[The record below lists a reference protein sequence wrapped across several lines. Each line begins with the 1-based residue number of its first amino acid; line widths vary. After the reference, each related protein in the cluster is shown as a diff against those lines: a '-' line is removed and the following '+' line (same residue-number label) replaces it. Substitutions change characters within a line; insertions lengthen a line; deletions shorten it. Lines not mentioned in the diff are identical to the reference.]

1 MNLQP
6 ENTRIEIQMTPFIPA
21 ILSSASQLIV
31 PTATAEAGVEG
42 AMSFEKVL
50 NSALQSNNNST
61 ALPKLADIA
70 NAASPTNPSDVKGDV
85 KTLASKEDVSSLL
98 TSNQVP
104 SNTLSLADLFNALPS
119 TTNNQNKLT
128 TKELATK
135 DPLSFTTNS
144 EESAKSTQTETTN
157 NQNKLTTKE
166 LATKDLLSFT
176 INSEEFAK
184 STQTEINDPN
194 NSDLINAQVMMAA
207 MAQTTPIAVQASNQ
221 KINTTQVDHQDTKP
235 IDSLGAIEI
244 SQQVSARM
252 ASLNNPAPRNTSNDQ
267 SFNNVQSGE
276 VKNPTPDN
284 SNASSSTLGMTS
296 KEIQQV
302 LSDSKNKE
310 LVQQL
315 AQLQPKTHVS
325 AEKSSEPALTQNV
338 STPSDAP
345 AVSSIKTDTADQSF
359 SFLNKENSTELL
371 KENNTQ
377 VQTNGAVAGVQFSDH
392 LKQQSGTGL
401 NQAVTEPAASGQTLA
416 TPFQSPDWAPAL
428 HQRVTWMVRDQLQN
442 ATLTINPPH
451 LGQIEVRLQTDQSQQ
466 TSVHFLSNNAEV
478 RQVINDNLS
487 TLREMMSQSG
497 LQLGQADVG
506 SRDSSQSAQ
515 YGPSSNKKSP
525 QSNFSLPTS
534 SSTEP
539 SQGIGLINTFA

>member
-1 MNLQP
+1 MNLQQ
-6 ENTRIEIQMTPFIPA
+6 ENTRIEIQMTPLIPA

-42 AMSFEKVL
+42 AMSFEKIL

-85 KTLASKEDVSSLL
+85 KTLASKDDVSSLL

-128 TKELATK
+128 TKELITKELITKELATK
-135 DPLSFTTNS
+135 DPLSIISNS
-144 EESAKSTQTETTN
+144 EESAKSTQTEIN
-157 NQNKLTTKE
+157 NQ
-166 LATKDLLSFT
+166 
-176 INSEEFAK
+176 
-184 STQTEINDPN
+184 N

-207 MAQTTPIAVQASNQ
+207 LAQSTPMVVPVSNQ
-221 KINTTQVDHQDTKP
+221 QINTSPLDAESANSVS
-235 IDSLGAIEI
+235 SLGDQKI
-244 SQQVSARM
+244 SQQVSARI
-252 ASLNNPAPRNTSNDQ
+252 ASLSNSSARSTSNNQ
-267 SFNNVQSGE
+267 SFNNILSDE
-276 VKNPTPDN
+276 VKNPTPGKV
-284 SNASSSTLGMTS
+284 SESSATVGMTS
-296 KEIQQV
+296 EEIQQL

-315 AQLQPKTHVS
+315 AQIQTKARLS
-325 AEKSSEPALTQNV
+325 AEKSNDSALNQ
-338 STPSDAP
+338 STPSP
-345 AVSSIKTDTADQSF
+345 ADTPAISSIKTDTADQSF
-359 SFLNKENSTELL
+359 SFLNKGNSTELL
-371 KENNTQ
+371 KENNTPLQ
-377 VQTNGAVAGVQFSDH
+377 SNGSVAGVQFSDH
-392 LKQQSGTGL
+392 LKQQSGTGFT
-401 NQAVTEPAASGQTLA
+401 QAITEPSSGQTLA
-416 TPFQSPDWAPAL
+416 TPFHSPDWAPAL

-466 TSVHFLSNNAEV
+466 TSVHFLSNNADV

-487 TLREMMSQSG
+487 TLKEMMSQSG

-525 QSNFSLPTS
+525 QSNFPLPTLG
-534 SSTEP
+534 STEP

>member
-1 MNLQP
+1 
-6 ENTRIEIQMTPFIPA
+6 
-21 ILSSASQLIV
+21 
-31 PTATAEAGVEG
+31 
-42 AMSFEKVL
+42 MSFEKIL

-85 KTLASKEDVSSLL
+85 KTLASKDDVSSLL

-128 TKELATK
+128 TKELTTKELITKELATK
-135 DPLSFTTNS
+135 DPLSIISNS
-144 EESAKSTQTETTN
+144 EESAKSTQTEIN
-157 NQNKLTTKE
+157 NQ
-166 LATKDLLSFT
+166 
-176 INSEEFAK
+176 
-184 STQTEINDPN
+184 N

-207 MAQTTPIAVQASNQ
+207 LAQSTPMVVPVSNQ
-221 KINTTQVDHQDTKP
+221 QINTSPLDAESANSVS
-235 IDSLGAIEI
+235 SLGDQKI
-244 SQQVSARM
+244 SQQVSARI
-252 ASLNNPAPRNTSNDQ
+252 ASLSNSSARSTSNDQ
-267 SFNNVQSGE
+267 SFNNILSDE
-276 VKNPTPDN
+276 VKNPTPGKV
-284 SNASSSTLGMTS
+284 SESSATVGMTS
-296 KEIQQV
+296 EEIQQL

-315 AQLQPKTHVS
+315 TQIQTKARLS
-325 AEKSSEPALTQNV
+325 AEKSNDSALNQ
-338 STPSDAP
+338 STPSP
-345 AVSSIKTDTADQSF
+345 ADTPAISSIKTDTADQSF
-359 SFLNKENSTELL
+359 SFLNKGNSTELL
-371 KENNTQ
+371 KENNTPLQ
-377 VQTNGAVAGVQFSDH
+377 SNGSVAGVQFSDH
-392 LKQQSGTGL
+392 LKQQSGTGFT
-401 NQAVTEPAASGQTLA
+401 QAITEPSSGQTLA
-416 TPFQSPDWAPAL
+416 TPFHSPDWAPAL

-466 TSVHFLSNNAEV
+466 TSVHFLSNNADV

-487 TLREMMSQSG
+487 TLKEMMSQSG

-515 YGPSSNKKSP
+515 YGPSSNKKNARA
-525 QSNFSLPTS
+525 NFSLPTLG
-534 SSTEP
+534 STEP